1 MKKICIM
8 LIAVV
13 FFSCCCKHEQK
24 MIEKVAYEYSYA
36 MANYQVDEAEKY
48 ATEET
53 KNTTLTIAKG
63 IVRKIDPSYIKSD
76 TPASIDIIDVK
87 MVNDTSAVATY
98 HKITPQKD
106 FSDTLQLRKR
116 DGKWYAHVVPQIAE
130 KPAPM
135 VETTKEGKEIKDFQE
150 PTKKVQ

>member
-1 MKKICIM
+1 MKKVSIM
-8 LIAVV
+8 LVAIV

-24 MIEKVAYEYSYA
+24 MVEKAAYEYSYA

-53 KNTTLTIAKG
+53 KNTTLEMAKK
-63 IVRKIDPSYIKSD
+63 IVEKVDPNYIKSD
-76 TPASIDIIDVK
+76 TPATIDIIDVK
-87 MVNDTSAVATY
+87 FVNDTCAVATY

-116 DGKWYAHVVPQIAE
+116 EGKWYAHVVPKRVEEPELKA
-130 KPAPM
+130 PAS
-135 VETTKEGKEIKDFQE
+135 KDGKEIKTFQE
-150 PTKKVQ
+150 PKKKGN